1 MPEVSHCGKFLMLYI
16 MKGCKDMLLYFA
28 NIEGIDI
35 KSKLEFMKV
44 VKEFE
49 ADYDVS
55 FECAH
60 TIY

>member
-1 MPEVSHCGKFLMLYI
+1 MLYI

-35 KSKLEFMKV
+35 KSKLEFKKV